1 MLFERVRA
9 VVFCPP
15 TARGG
20 FDPVKLL
27 RFPYSPF
34 ALKVQCLLGLAAVR
48 FEVEDVSYGDRSGL
62 VALTGGY
69 IHVPVLVDDAGV
81 PHVESRAISE
91 LIVSRFAPALVPS
104 PLEGPVWAYADWSDQ
119 VLEDPCFK
127 LAVPGI
133 LRRFPRPVDRALY
146 TLIKERKYGAGCV
159 QGWES
164 SAGRLLEQS
173 RAALA
178 PSDRTLS
185 TRAFLFGDRPT
196 LADAALW
203 GQLAMLRYAGIGP
216 AGLGEALPAFIGR
229 LEEVSGVR
237 G

>member
-1 MLFERVRA
+1 M
-9 VVFCPP
+9 
-15 TARGG
+15 
-20 FDPVKLL
+20 KLL

-34 ALKVQCLLGLAAVR
+34 VLKVQCLLGLAGVR
-48 FEVEDVSYGDRSGL
+48 FAVEDVPYGDRSGL
-62 VALTGGY
+62 VAVTGGY

-81 PHVESRAISE
+81 AHVDSRVISE
-91 LIVSRFAPALVPS
+91 LVVSRFAPSLVPS
-104 PLEGPVWAYADWSDQ
+104 PLEGPIWAYADWADQ

-133 LRRFPRPVDRALY
+133 LRRFQRPVDRALY

-159 QGWES
+159 QGWER
-164 SAGRLLEQS
+164 SATQLLEQS

-185 TRAFLFGDRPT
+185 ARPFLFGDRPT

-203 GQLAMLRYAGIGP
+203 GQLGMLRYAGIAP
-216 AGLGEALPAFIGR
+216 SALGEALPAFVGR
-229 LEEVSGVR
+229 LEEASGVR